1 MPMITTSEQEV
12 LSFKASREFE
22 RWLSKNHSTHTGIQ
36 LRFFKK
42 DTGVKTITYN
52 EAVEVALCYGWI
64 DGQANKYD
72 DQSWI
77 QKFTPRRLRSI
88 WAERNKARIK
98 KLLKEGRMKPSGLA
112 EVEKAKAD
120 GRWDKAY
127 APPSKMKIPDDFL
140 KALAKNKKAK
150 TFFES
155 LNKTNLYSI
164 AWRLATAKKEETRQR
179 RMKNIITMLAKGEK
193 FH

>member
-1 MPMITTSEQEV
+1 MTTPKPEI
-12 LSFKASREFE
+12 LFFKTSREFE
-22 RWLSKNHSTHTGIQ
+22 KWLKKNHGTHIGMW

-42 DTGVKTITYN
+42 DTGVKAITYEEAIN
-52 EAVEVALCYGWI
+52 EALCYGWI

-72 DQSWI
+72 EQSWL
-77 QKFTPRRLRSI
+77 QKFTPRRPKSV
-88 WAERNKARIK
+88 WSQRNRDRVKQ
-98 KLLKEGRMKPSGLA
+98 LTKEGKMKRAGLA

-140 KALAKNKKAK
+140 KALTKNKKAK
-150 TFFES
+150 TFFEMLS
-155 LNKTNLYSI
+155 KTNTFAI
-164 AWRLATAKKEETRQR
+164 AFRLHTAKKEETRQR
-179 RMKNIITMLAKGEK
+179 RMKNIIDMLARGET